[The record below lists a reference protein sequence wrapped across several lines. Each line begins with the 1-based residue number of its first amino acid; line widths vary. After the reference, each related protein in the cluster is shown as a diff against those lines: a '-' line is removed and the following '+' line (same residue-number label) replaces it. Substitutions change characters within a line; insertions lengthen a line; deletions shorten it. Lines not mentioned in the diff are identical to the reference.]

1 MNFKSLALASLVAIS
16 TIGGVTLE
24 AQAYGG
30 GGDGC
35 YAPSAVT
42 AMDDALSGG
51 ATLKQ
56 AWTWAIDDGYAV
68 DTTRCW
74 TVVKGYAWKYQSI
87 KRAFASTVFN

>member
-1 MNFKSLALASLVAIS
+1 MNFKSFALASIVAIS
-16 TIGGVTLE
+16 AIGGLTTQ

-30 GGDGC
+30 GGTGC
-35 YAPSAVT
+35 RAPNAVN
-42 AMDDALSGG
+42 AMEDALAGG

-56 AWTWAIDDGYAV
+56 AWLWAIDDGYAV

-87 KRAFASTVFN
+87 KPAFSHFVFN